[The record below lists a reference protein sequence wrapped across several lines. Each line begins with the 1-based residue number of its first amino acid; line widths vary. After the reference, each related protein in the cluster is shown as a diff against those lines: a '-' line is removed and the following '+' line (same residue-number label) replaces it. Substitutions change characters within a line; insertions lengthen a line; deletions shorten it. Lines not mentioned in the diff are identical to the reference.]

1 MWSWRLSAKCDLL
14 LVNTMII
21 ISCWSHLLKSKESK
35 GWYICLGTTTKTWSR
50 RLSSQPPP
58 SLRFPTQTISHLLL
72 TFLIITTIIV
82 STTTIRTAIQ
92 VTEGMEGEFSCQAR
106 NLAGLGTKCD
116 VKVWVLVSERN
127 NKIWV
132 SEIVVFILSNYHPSS
147 LLIFGWYRELV
158 WKSHPKSH
166 L

>member
-58 SLRFPTQTISHLLL
+58 SLRFSTQTISHLLL
-72 TFLIITTIIV
+72 DVLDHHHYHRQHHHHQNGHPGDWGDGGWVQLPGEEPSWPGHQVRRQGASLGLWKKQQNMSFWNLSVYIIQLSFEYSINVRII
-82 STTTIRTAIQ
+82 
-92 VTEGMEGEFSCQAR
+92 
-106 NLAGLGTKCD
+106 
-116 VKVWVLVSERN
+116 
-127 NKIWV
+127 
-132 SEIVVFILSNYHPSS
+132 
-147 LLIFGWYRELV
+147 
-158 WKSHPKSH
+158 
-166 L
+166 